1 MEKKELLAKL
11 NWLFNFARN
20 MEDLYMAQSKAFEGS
35 YESIVFERM
44 SYLEQQHVANIGDK
58 IKELGGRPIKLGNVI
73 APLIKLTDRTDSL
86 EDILKA
92 DIMIE
97 RKIMKDYT
105 DLINLVGD
113 DYGTELKKIL
123 QHNLGDED
131 VHAAWF
137 TQRLSDYDNL
147 DLLH

>member
-1 MEKKELLAKL
+1 MDNKELLSKL

-20 MEDLYMAQSKAFEGS
+20 MEDLYEAQSKAFEGT

-58 IKELGGRPIKLGNVI
+58 IQELGGRPTKSGNVI
-73 APLIKLTDRTDSL
+73 APIIKLTGHTDSL

-92 DIMIE
+92 DILVE
-97 RKIMKDYT
+97 RKLMNDYT

-131 VHAAWF
+131 VHTAWF
-137 TQRLSDYDNL
+137 AQRLSDYDNL

>member
-1 MEKKELLAKL
+1 MDKKELLSKL
-11 NWLFNFARN
+11 NWLYNFALN
-20 MEDLYMAQSKAFEGS
+20 MENLYMAQSKAFEGS

-44 SYLEQQHVANIGDK
+44 SYLEQQHIANIADK
-58 IKELGGRPIKLGNVI
+58 IEELGG
-73 APLIKLTDRTDSL
+73 KLTKSNDVISPIIELTDHTDSL
-86 EDILKA
+86 ENILKA
-92 DIMIE
+92 NILIE

-105 DLINLVGD
+105 DLINLVRD